1 MNKNTIIITAVSV
14 IVMLGFLVGAYMLTS
29 KPEVT
34 EYPQLKEVKA
44 SNNVKWSKKNER
56 VLVEFSDLQCPACA
70 QYHNVLLKEL
80 SKDKE
85 VTDNVTFVYRHFPL
99 DAAHPHAR
107 EAAYAAEAAGKQGKF
122 FEMHDLL
129 FENQNAWSGEANPV
143 PTFVGYAKKLKLN
156 EDQFNT
162 DMKSKEIQDK
172 VQDEFLLGTQVGVQ
186 GTPTFF
192 LNGKKLTT
200 PGTIEEFKQMLLSD
214 TNTQ

>member
-1 MNKNTIIITAVSV
+1 
-14 IVMLGFLVGAYMLTS
+14 MLGFLVGAYMLTS
-29 KPEVT
+29 QPEVS
-34 EYPQLKEVKA
+34 EYPELAQVKD
-44 SNNVKWSKKNER
+44 NDHIKWSNKKER

-80 SKDKE
+80 AKDKE
-85 VTDNVTFVYRHFPL
+85 VTDNVTFVYKHFPL

-129 FENQNAWSGEANPV
+129 FENQNSWSGESNPV
-143 PTFVGYAKKLKLN
+143 ETFIGYAKQLELN
-156 EDQFNT
+156 EEQFKK
-162 DMKSKEIQDK
+162 DMESKEIQDR
-172 VQDEFLLGTQVGVQ
+172 VQNDFLLGSEANVQ

-192 LNGKKLTT
+192 LNGRRLSN

-214 TNTQ
+214 TTQQ

>member
-34 EYPQLKEVKA
+34 EYPELKQVQ
-44 SNNVKWSKKNER
+44 STDNTKWSKKNQR
-56 VLVEFSDLQCPACA
+56 ILVEFSDLQCPACA
-70 QYHNVLLKEL
+70 QYHSILLKEL

-85 VTDNVTFVYRHFPL
+85 VTDNVTFIYKHFPL

-129 FENQNAWSGEANPV
+129 FENQNAWSGEENPV
-143 PTFVGYAKKLKLN
+143 ETFVGYAKKLKLN
-156 EDQFNT
+156 EKQFNT

-172 VQDEFLLGTQVGVQ
+172 VQNDFILGTKVGVQ

-192 LNGKKLTT
+192 LNGKKLAN
-200 PGTIEEFKQMLLSD
+200 PATIEEFKQILLNDS
-214 TNTQ
+214 NSQ

>member
-34 EYPQLKEVKA
+34 EYAQLKEVKA
-44 SNNVKWSKKNER
+44 TNNVKWSKKNER

-80 SKDKE
+80 AKDKE
-85 VTDNVTFVYRHFPL
+85 VTDAVTFVYRHFPL

-129 FENQNAWSGEANPV
+129 FENQNTWSGEADPI
-143 PTFVGYAKKLKLN
+143 PTFVGYAKKLKLI
-156 EDQFNT
+156 EEKFNT

-172 VQDEFLLGTQVGVQ
+172 VQNEFLLGTQVGVQ

-214 TNTQ
+214 TTSQ